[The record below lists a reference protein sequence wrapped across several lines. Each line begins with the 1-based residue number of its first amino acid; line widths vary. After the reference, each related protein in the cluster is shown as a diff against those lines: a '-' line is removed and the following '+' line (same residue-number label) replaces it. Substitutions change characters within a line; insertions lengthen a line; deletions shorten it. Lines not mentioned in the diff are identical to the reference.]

1 MARRDRRL
9 VLAAAALATAAL
21 ALVAAATAAGPD
33 ALIALPAL
41 LLALPLAGGRY
52 VGEERLARLVRRAPR
67 PSRRR
72 DTRVARRRPRRRAGP
87 RGGLLIAVALARRGP
102 PSRVAAAR

>member
-1 MARRDRRL
+1 MAGRDRRL

-33 ALIALPAL
+33 ALIALPVV
-41 LLALPLAGGRY
+41 LLALPLASGRY
-52 VGEERLARLVRRAPR
+52 LGEERLARLVRRPPR
-67 PSRRR
+67 PARRR
-72 DTRVARRRPRRRAGP
+72 DTAVARRRPRRLAGP

-102 PSRVAAAR
+102 PAVAAAR